1 MGMRVAAT
9 EGAVLNSEGAEQPGT
24 WLTLLSRYIPDSL
37 VWFGPGRPPRPEPG
51 DLCGVAVDEDEGD
64 VGEADEPVAVVAFAH
79 PDGFADQRFRD
90 EHQTAAPPDLAGRTH
105 AANLLVGTIAR
116 VLETLTE
123 GARRGAVEVDRRL
136 LAERLMRPL
145 DVVLLA
151 EPVEVALLLARGRSR
166 RIASLGL
173 ERSVHPL
180 MAAVLLRLA
189 RINPLQPDPHLRPA
203 RRKPRQPAGAGRG
216 EGRAVVGAYPRRQTV
231 FAEQPID
238 HRLDRRANRGD
249 DLHAEQIAA
258 EGVAYRQRIAPA
270 SIAGPEPALE
280 VNAPGVV
287 GRGNRDERLIHRQR
301 PPPTPPR
308 LAQTLAPQNIGNGA
322 RRRPRHCRIFLAQH
336 RQQLLRTPIRLAL
349 ARLDQPNH
357 QLRRRRPTM
366 PVRGP
371 RAFRQTLE
379 PVQCIAPLPQI
390 ARLPADPV
398 ALAQNRHRLLVT
410 QEIRNELHLLI
421 HH

>member
-189 RINPLQPDPHLRPA
+189 RINPIDP
-203 RRKPRQPAGAGRG
+203 
-216 EGRAVVGAYPRRQTV
+216 
-231 FAEQPID
+231 
-238 HRLDRRANRGD
+238 RLDRRANRGD

-287 GRGNRDERLIHRQR
+287 GRCNRDERLIHRQR
-301 PPPTPPR
+301 PPPTPTR
-308 LAQTLAPQNIGNGA
+308 LPPTLAPQNIGNGA
-322 RRRPRHCRIFLAQH
+322 RRRPCHCRILLAQH

-366 PVRGP
+366 PVRRP

-379 PVQCIAPLPQI
+379 TVQCIAPLPQI

-410 QEIRNELHLLI
+410 QETG
-421 HH
+421 